1 MPLSRSAILRVAV
14 PVPLPQLFDYRAPA
28 GAGEVLPGTRVLVP
42 FGRSRRVGIVMETAT
57 HSDVPPAQLKA
68 ALSVLDPKPVLDG
81 ELLGNLL
88 WAARYYQHPLG
99 EVLDT
104 ALPVGLRQPKALPQ
118 AGLRAVTL
126 TDAGR
131 AALARPPA
139 RAGTRTRQLL
149 ELLADGPRAERD
161 LESSL
166 PGWRDSATALRQRSL
181 LQNTF
186 LADLPPPRVAIA
198 GPPLNPEQHA
208 AVEAVDAAHDRF
220 QAFLLEGVTG
230 SGKTE
235 VYLELVRRAHER
247 GRQALVLV
255 PEIAL
260 TPQIL
265 RRFRERLG
273 VPVQAL
279 HSGLADGERTQAW
292 LGAAR
297 GDATVL
303 LGTRSAIFTP
313 LPRGGLIVV
322 DEEHDAS
329 YKQQEGFRYSARDLA
344 VVRAKAL
351 GVPILLGSAT
361 PSLESLANVEA
372 QRYTR
377 LHLSAR
383 PGAARPPSTRI
394 VDLRREKL
402 ANGLSS
408 ILINSL
414 RECLARGEQAL
425 VFKNRRGFAPVLMCH
440 DCGWHAACER
450 CNKPLTLHRSL
461 PRLACHH
468 CGAQQRVPV
477 ACPSC
482 ASLALQPQ
490 GQGTER
496 IEQALTDLFPKTTIV
511 RIDRET
517 TRNKGAVETLFARM
531 QPDEPGIYVGTQML
545 AKGHDLP
552 NLTLVGMLGVDEGL
566 FSIDFRAAERLGQLV
581 TQVAG
586 RAGRALKP
594 GTVLLQTHHPD
605 HPLLHTLLHRGYP
618 GLAQQLLKER
628 RETELPPYA
637 HMALLRA
644 ETTDMAQVEEFLQQA
659 LATFGVV
666 DGVSIQ
672 GPIPAPMP
680 LRAGMHRAQVLVSA
694 LERGPL
700 HAVLTGWLA
709 RLRELPLARRVR
721 WSLDVDPIDLY

>member
-517 TRNKGAVETLFARM
+517 TRNKGAVETLFARRCWRRATTC
-531 QPDEPGIYVGTQML
+531 PISPWSACSVWTK
-545 AKGHDLP
+545 A
-552 NLTLVGMLGVDEGL
+552 
-566 FSIDFRAAERLGQLV
+566 FSA
-581 TQVAG
+581 
-586 RAGRALKP
+586 
-594 GTVLLQTHHPD
+594 
-605 HPLLHTLLHRGYP
+605 
-618 GLAQQLLKER
+618 
-628 RETELPPYA
+628 
-637 HMALLRA
+637 
-644 ETTDMAQVEEFLQQA
+644 
-659 LATFGVV
+659 
-666 DGVSIQ
+666 SI
-672 GPIPAPMP
+672 
-680 LRAGMHRAQVLVSA
+680 S
-694 LERGPL
+694 
-700 HAVLTGWLA
+700 
-709 RLRELPLARRVR
+709 ARRSGWVSSSPR
-721 WSLDVDPIDLY
+721 SPAVPGGR